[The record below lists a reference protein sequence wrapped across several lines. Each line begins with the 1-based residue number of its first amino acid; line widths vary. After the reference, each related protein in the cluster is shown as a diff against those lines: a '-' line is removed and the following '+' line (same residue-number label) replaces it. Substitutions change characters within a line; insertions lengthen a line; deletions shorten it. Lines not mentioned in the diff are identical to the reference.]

1 MTTAVATHAPATPL
15 GRIVNVMRLHFANP
29 WTTIILPWMILGII
43 FAANLAIWALI
54 FANVSEEPD
63 RADVADGISYSGGIY
78 YIFVYMMVVA
88 IQAVSITFPF
98 AQGYGVT
105 RRDFYLGSAL
115 TFVVLAL
122 MYSAGLTI
130 LSVIEQ
136 LTNGWGFG
144 GRMFA
149 PVYLGDSWVGHFF
162 MYFVTMLFFF
172 FVGAAIAAVWVR
184 WKALGVTAFFIALG
198 ALLIG
203 AAALMTFTGTWSI
216 VGNFFAGA
224 GLIGS
229 FAWSLVITAIAAV
242 TGFFILRRATPR
254 PA

>member
-1 MTTAVATHAPATPL
+1 MTTAVAPTNAPATPM
-15 GRIVNVMRLHFANP
+15 GRVVNVMRLHLANP
-29 WTTIILPWMILGII
+29 WTAIILPWMILGII
-43 FAANLAIWALI
+43 FAANLAIWVLI
-54 FANVSEEPD
+54 FANVQSEAD
-63 RADVADGISYSGGIY
+63 RADVAEGLQYSGGIY
-78 YIFVYMMVVA
+78 YIFIYMMVVA

-115 TFVVLAL
+115 TFVLLAL

-130 LSVIEQ
+130 LSIIEQ
-136 LTNGWGFG
+136 ATNGWGFG

-149 PVYLGDSWVGHFF
+149 PAYLGDSWVGHFF
-162 MYFVTMLFFF
+162 IF

-198 ALLIG
+198 ALAIG
-203 AAALMTFTGTWSI
+203 AAAILTFTQSWAI

-224 GLIGS
+224 GLLGS

-242 TGFFILRRATPR
+242 TGFIILRRATPR